1 ILPKMVIVT
10 NEPYAETEPMLNAVT
25 SEETPETKFRRNSYA
40 EEAYKNI
47 TISMKADQLQI
58 EDPNLACKL
67 LSTAVNLKN
76 MPLAKQCI
84 EILDRKLDKNNVLSI
99 FSHLSQCK
107 MPCSN
112 PNDFEPSAPPIV
124 ENENLRDKDWV
135 QELTD
140 NLRHNC
146 LLEIDK
152 NSDYILKQSEILNLS
167 YSDLLAIITRDTL
180 EVRSECLVYLTVLKW
195 ATKECHRRTLQP
207 HLVNIKAVVRDL
219 RYAPR
224 YGLMSKREFC
234 SRTIQGEKGP
244 TRSNILEEQE
254 WRKIQFYIKEKSKN
268 RPVEELPSKMSQ
280 QRVIGTEKPK
290 LLSSQSS
297 IRAMDCLEK
306 NKNTRCNN
314 STTCDRFL
322 LNFLTCWS
330 AIFD

>member
-1 ILPKMVIVT
+1 MVIVT

-40 EEAYKNI
+40 EAYKNI
-47 TISMKADQLQI
+47 TSSMKADQLQI

-84 EILDRKLDKNNVLSI
+84 EILDRKLDRTNVLSI

-152 NSDYILKQSEILNLS
+152 NADYILKQNELLDLS

-180 EVRSECLVYLTVLKW
+180 EVKNECLVYATVLKW

-224 YGLMSKREFC
+224 YGLMSKKEFC
-234 SRTIQGEKGP
+234 NRTIQGEKGP
-244 TRSNILEEQE
+244 TRSDILEEKE

-268 RPVEELPSKMSQ
+268 RPVEELPHRISQ
-280 QRVIGTEKPK
+280 PRVIGTEKPK

-297 IRAMDCLEK
+297 IRAMDCSGK
-306 NKNTRCNN
+306 SKNTRCSNN
-314 STTCDRFL
+314 TTCDKFL